1 MPYNG
6 FVPHSSHCSPVA
18 PVLSIVVPA
27 YNESA
32 GIQTFHETLLL
43 PALAAVA
50 ERLAERSMGADPYEI
65 IYVNDGST
73 DNTLEKLQELAQGSA
88 TTRVVNLSRN
98 FGKEI
103 ATTAG
108 IEVALGQAVLIMDA
122 DGQHPPA
129 YISDF
134 LSRWEACAQVVVGVR
149 SNDAGGFFKTQGS
162 RFFYRILNS
171 ISESQTVPRSTDFR
185 LLDRVVVDEFLRFS
199 ERNRITRGLIDWLG
213 FKRDYIEF
221 EAPDRLAGE
230 ATYSMRKLVGLA
242 LNSFTTMS
250 IKPLFAFGYLGLF
263 ITLLAFVAGLMIIV
277 QQFLMGDPLGW
288 DITGSAMVGILVAFL
303 IGVLLVAQGMLAI
316 YLSHIYVQAQ
326 GRPLYVIDCTSSR
339 NLIG

>member
-1 MPYNG
+1 MPYDG
-6 FVPHSSHCSPVA
+6 FVPHSSHRSLAA

-43 PALAAVA
+43 PALAAVT

-73 DNTLEKLQELAQGSA
+73 DNTLEKLQELAQGST

-134 LSRWEACAQVVVGVR
+134 LSRWEAGAQVVVGVR

-162 RFFYRILNS
+162 RFFYRIFNS

-263 ITLLAFVAGLMIIV
+263 ITLLALIAGLTIIV

-303 IGVLLVAQGMLAI
+303 VGVLLVAQGMLAI

-326 GRPLYVIDCTSSR
+326 GRPLYVIDRTSSR

>member
-1 MPYNG
+1 MPYDG
-6 FVPHSSHCSPVA
+6 FMPHSSHRSPVA

-43 PALAAVA
+43 PALAAVT

-73 DNTLEKLQELAQGSA
+73 DDTLEKLQELAQGST

-134 LSRWEACAQVVVGVR
+134 LSRWEAGVQVVVGVR

-263 ITLLAFVAGLMIIV
+263 ITLLAFVAGLTIIV

-288 DITGSAMVGILVAFL
+288 DITGSAMVGILVSFL
-303 IGVLLVAQGMLAI
+303 VGVLLVAQGILAI

-326 GRPLYVIDCTSSR
+326 GRPLYVIDRTSSR

>member
-1 MPYNG
+1 MGPL
-6 FVPHSSHCSPVA
+6 SSWWVRGGS
-18 PVLSIVVPA
+18 
-27 YNESA
+27 
-32 GIQTFHETLLL
+32 LLL
-43 PALAAVA
+43 NKPL
-50 ERLAERSMGADPYEI
+50 
-65 IYVNDGST
+65 
-73 DNTLEKLQELAQGSA
+73 
-88 TTRVVNLSRN
+88 
-98 FGKEI
+98 GKEI

-134 LSRWEACAQVVVGVR
+134 LSRWEAGAQVVVGVR

-263 ITLLAFVAGLMIIV
+263 ITLLAFVAGLTIIV

-303 IGVLLVAQGMLAI
+303 VGVLLVAQGILAI

-326 GRPLYVIDCTSSR
+326 GRPLYVIDRTSSR